1 MRIGIIGKGGSGK
14 TSLTWML
21 AQALLQND
29 QKLCLIDADYNQH
42 LAAMFGVQ
50 NREIM
55 PLFECKA
62 ELVRHAIG
70 SRNDITMEDFRKD
83 TTPVEQSGR
92 FDLFNP
98 GTVPEPCVIA
108 LNSHISLARVGDYRS
123 EDQGEKCYHYHTGAV
138 DILLNHHVP
147 LAQDQ
152 HILIDYTAG
161 IDPAVSRLSQIIDV
175 LVLAVEP
182 TLKGVQVVHQWQT
195 LLAQSE
201 IPLIVVGNKVTGNDD
216 AVWLASALSPKECKM
231 FLEHEPALQFIE
243 RGNMQEWGQLKASNK
258 RELQKLVEKLHEKST
273 HIGHLSFGPEAV
285 FAEY

>member
-21 AQALLQND
+21 AQALLHND
-29 QKLCLIDADYNQH
+29 QKVCLIDADYNQH

-50 NREIM
+50 NSQIK

-62 ELVRHAIG
+62 ELVRHAVG
-70 SRNDITMEDFRKD
+70 GRTDVAMEDFRKD
-83 TTPVEQSGR
+83 TTPTEQSGR
-92 FDLFNP
+92 FDLFKL
-98 GTVPEPCVIA
+98 GTLPEQCVIA
-108 LNSHISLARVGDYRS
+108 PGPHISLARVGDYRS

-201 IPLIVVGNKVTGNDD
+201 IPLIIVGNKVTGNVD
-216 AVWLASALSPKECKM
+216 AAWLASALSPTECAI

-243 RGNMQEWGQLKASNK
+243 RGNIQEWGQLKASNI
-258 RELQKLVEKLHEKST
+258 RELQKLVEILHVNST
-273 HIGHLSFGPEAV
+273 YVGQPSLGPEAV
-285 FAEY
+285 CAEY

>member
-42 LAAMFGVQ
+42 LAAMFAVQ
-50 NREIM
+50 NKEIM
-55 PLFECKA
+55 PLFECKTDLA
-62 ELVRHAIG
+62 RHAVG
-70 SRNDITMEDFRKD
+70 SRTDITMEDFRKD

-98 GTVPEPCVIA
+98 GTVPERCVIA
-108 LNSHISLARVGDYRS
+108 LSSHIRLARVGDYRR
-123 EDQGEKCYHYHTGAV
+123 EDQGEKCYHYHAGAV

-161 IDPAVSRLSQIIDV
+161 IDPAVSRLSQIIDA

-195 LLAQSE
+195 LFTQSG
-201 IPLIVVGNKVTGNDD
+201 IPLVVVGNKVVGNDD
-216 AVWLASALSPKECKM
+216 ATWLTSALSPTECAII
-231 FLEHEPALQFIE
+231 LEHEPALQSIE
-243 RGNMQEWGQLKASNK
+243 RGNIQEWGQLKASNK
-258 RELQKLVEKLHEKST
+258 RELQKLVEKLHVKSM
-273 HIGHLSFGPEAV
+273 HVGRLSFGPEAV
-285 FAEY
+285 FAEH